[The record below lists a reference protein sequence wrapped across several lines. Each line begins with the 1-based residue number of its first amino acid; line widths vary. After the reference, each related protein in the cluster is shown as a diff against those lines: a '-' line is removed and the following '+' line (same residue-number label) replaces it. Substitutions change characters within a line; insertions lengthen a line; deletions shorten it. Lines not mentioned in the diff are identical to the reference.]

1 MITKRITYLDYNG
14 NERTENFDFHLNKV
28 EALEFAMSIDGNLTD
43 YVKECVEKD
52 NKAALIMMVKTIV
65 EKSYGKKSEDGRR
78 FMKSDEI
85 SRSFIET
92 EAYSF
97 LMTEL
102 VSNSE
107 KAAEFINGVLTEIA
121 PANKE

>member
-92 EAYSF
+92 EAYVS

-107 KAAEFINGVLTEIA
+107 KAAEFINGVLTEIT

>member
-1 MITKRITYLDYNG
+1 MITKRITYIDYNG

-28 EALEFAMSIDGNLTD
+28 EALDFAMSIDGNLTD

-52 NKAALIMMVKTIV
+52 NKVALIGMVKTIV
-65 EKSYGKKSEDGRR
+65 EKAYGKRSEDGRR
-78 FMKSDEI
+78 FMKSEEI

-92 EAYSF
+92 EAYAI

-102 VSNSE
+102 VSDSE
-107 KAAEFINGVLTEIA
+107 KAAEFINGALAEIK
-121 PANKE
+121 PTT

>member
-1 MITKRITYLDYNG
+1 MITKRISYIDYNG
-14 NERTENFDFHLNKV
+14 NERVENFDFHLNKV

-43 YVKECVEKD
+43 YVKECVEND
-52 NKAALIMMVKTIV
+52 NKAALIGMVKTLV

-92 EAYSF
+92 EAYVS

-107 KAAEFINGVLTEIA
+107 KAAEFINGVLTEIKPNA
-121 PANKE
+121 